1 MLNQKKIETTKSLVR
16 YTQLKLYLKKGI
28 IAGTLE
34 PVNVITGI
42 IGKRTTGGHQN
53 TLNENK

>member
-1 MLNQKKIETTKSLVR
+1 MLNQKKIETAKSLVR

-28 IAGTLE
+28 IAGTLD

-42 IGKRTTGGHQN
+42 IGKSTTGGHQN